1 MLKDHEPDRNI
12 EELSDEEINSAIHY
26 LEPDSQYPEPDSQC
40 AEKQHSEEQNND
52 RGSLAV
58 AITFLVL
65 LFVAVGFF
73 WFYR

>member
-1 MLKDHEPDRNI
+1 MLKDHEPNRNI

-26 LEPDSQYPEPDSQC
+26 LEPDPQYPEPDSQC
-40 AEKQHSEEQNND
+40 SEEQND
-52 RGSLAV
+52 RASLAL

-65 LFVAVGFF
+65 LFAAVGFF

>member
-40 AEKQHSEEQNND
+40 SGEHEEQND
-52 RGSLAV
+52 RGSLAM
-58 AITFLVL
+58 AITFLIL
-65 LFVAVGFF
+65 LFAAVGFV